1 MAKLTVKLTQHTP
14 IIHFQHEQEGAAIR
28 PTEIKHYLTQ
38 YIKNIGKYYKN
49 EFENKINEQF
59 PPGNGIYRISIEP
72 VTITERIIPKH
83 LDRGK
88 IGGSEYANY
97 GEFKGVKQE
106 ERHKIITHS
115 QYFGDIKE
123 MLTYQEPV
131 VVTFFSFD
139 LNILTKVYYALQFIF
154 ALENFGARAN
164 KGFGSFSV
172 LATPEIDWDISKID
186 GKYDLEIGSILK
198 KTGKDI
204 YCFET
209 NDYKSEPYKTIF
221 YFYNA
226 LKGGI
231 NEGNDKYFKS
241 LLWKYYNRNT
251 KPAIIWEKRLLKQ
264 KMFKDPNPNPY
275 NLPEKYLRVLL
286 GFTSEYVFRRKQ
298 NVRMDKDYYYIDSYG
313 KDRADEGFFDIN
325 NDTIFYAKNPEIE
338 RSTSPITFKPIKIE
352 GGYRV
357 YIILK
362 PELYTEVIDNC
373 EFDIRKQ
380 KFTIQDHKDDSK
392 VIWKVII
399 PTIPDF
405 DLNDFIKW
413 ACSEIN
419 KNNTNVF
426 FQNLKIFDLN
436 GKEVMYE

>member
-28 PTEIKHYLTQ
+28 PTEIKHYLSQ
-38 YIKNIGKYYKN
+38 YIKNIDKYYKN
-49 EFENKINEQF
+49 GFGETIDRQIS
-59 PPGNGIYRISIEP
+59 PGNGIYRISIEP
-72 VTITERIIPKH
+72 VTITERIIPKR
-83 LDRGK
+83 LDKGE

-115 QYFGDIKE
+115 QYFGNIKE
-123 MLTYQEPV
+123 MLTYRDPI
-131 VVTFFSFD
+131 TIIFRSFD
-139 LNILTKVYYALQFIF
+139 LNILIKIYYALPYLF

-186 GKYDLEIGSILK
+186 GKYDLEIGNILK

-204 YCFET
+204 YCFKT
-209 NDYKSEPYKTIF
+209 NAYQSEPYKTIF

-241 LLWKYYNRNT
+241 LLWKYFNQNKT
-251 KPAIIWEKRLLKQ
+251 PDIVWEKRLIKQ
-264 KMFKDPNPNPY
+264 NLYGDNNPNPF
-275 NLPEKYLRVLL
+275 NLPERYLRVLL
-286 GFTSEYVFRRKQ
+286 GFTSEYTFRKSNGRRIQ
-298 NVRMDKDYYYIDSYG
+298 MDKNYTYIDSKG
-313 KDRADEGFFDIN
+313 QERLDEGWIILY
-325 NDTIFYAKNPEIE
+325 NDTTFYVKNPEIE
-338 RSTSPITFKPIKIE
+338 RSTSPITFKPIKIKD
-352 GGYRV
+352 GYRV

-392 VIWKVII
+392 VTWKVII

-419 KNNTNVF
+419 KDNTNV
-426 FQNLKIFDLN
+426 IFPKFEN
-436 GKEVMYE
+436 I